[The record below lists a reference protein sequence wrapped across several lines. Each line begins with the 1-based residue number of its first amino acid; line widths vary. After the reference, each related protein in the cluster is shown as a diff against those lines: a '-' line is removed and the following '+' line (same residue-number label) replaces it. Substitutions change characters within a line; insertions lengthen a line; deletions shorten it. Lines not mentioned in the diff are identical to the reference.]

1 MGGGT
6 GRKNAAGRMDHG
18 GQWRAEKQWPLSG
31 TVPTTFYLHA
41 DGGLSEAAPDAD
53 APPLVYSY
61 DPLDPVPTI
70 GGTVTSGQPVMV
82 GGAFDQRE
90 DPAFFGS
97 RPPYEPLAERA
108 DVLVFQ
114 TAPLDRDIEVT
125 GAIEAELWIAS
136 NRPDTDFTIKLID
149 VCPPNEDYPQGYAMN
164 LSDGI
169 LRCRYRDSWE
179 RPSLMTPGE
188 VYRIEVTAFPTSNLF
203 KRGHRIRLDVSSSN
217 FPHFDLNLNTG
228 APEGTGKGMRVAIN
242 RVFVDKEHAS
252 RVLLPVIRRT

>member
-18 GQWRAEKQWPLSG
+18 GQWRTEKQWPLAE
-31 TVPTTFYLHA
+31 TVSTKFYLH
-41 DGGLSEAAPDAD
+41 GNGRLSETAPSAQ
-53 APPLVYSY
+53 APPRVYDY
-61 DPLDPVPTI
+61 DPHHPVPTI

-90 DPAFFGS
+90 SPAFFGS
-97 RPPYEPLAERA
+97 RAPYGPLAERA

-114 TAPLDRDIEVT
+114 TAPLQSAVEVT

-136 NRPDTDFTIKLID
+136 NCPDTDFTIKLID
-149 VCPPNEDYPQGYAMN
+149 VYPPNPDYPHGYAMN

-179 RPSLMTPGE
+179 RPTLLTPGQ
-188 VYRIEVTAFPTSNLF
+188 VYRIKVTAFPTANLF
-203 KRGHRIRLDVSSSN
+203 QRGHRIRLDVSSSN
-217 FPHFDLNLNTG
+217 FPHFDLNLNSG
-228 APEGTGKGMRVAIN
+228 AAEGSGGEMRVATN
-242 RVFVDKEHAS
+242 RVFVDSERAS
-252 RVLLPVIRRT
+252 HVVLPVLRRA